1 MMLSARVNRE
11 YLDAALASIDDRVQ
25 SSLKREEAYTALI
38 TADSQATVDRAR
50 AELNFRT
57 LVAKGI
63 RILLI
68 LVGIG
73 ILIVLTAFAVS
84 LVLAKLRTPLSADR
98 LAGIDAIT
106 TQNQTSL
113 DEMARSI
120 EYLASKVE
128 DLDFGSR
135 TIVVAGPND
144 PTSLFSIP
152 KFPFDP
158 GSDACINGG
167 SYAETCIDRKIL
179 SNGMEYYGEWQNGVP
194 NGSGTLS
201 FKDGG
206 ALEGQWQVGSLI
218 SVAGRTATEAQSG
231 EYLPI
236 LSVPKVPYE
245 EGSSACPGG
254 VSYTKTCSA
263 DQSLP
268 NGSIFSGEWRDG
280 VPNGRGRISFQ
291 EGGTI
296 DGQWRDG
303 TLISVEEQ
311 SVPETK
317 TIRSVTYFE
326 SISADD
332 INSKFGNIDVG
343 HRFESSADETWTSA
357 YCYLMVYD
365 GRDELTVSLS
375 RYDSFNSELA
385 LSSYQTNGR
394 YSARE
399 FRLAQDR
406 CPYRRIGFR

>member
-1 MMLSARVNRE
+1 MSGARVNRE

-25 SSLKREEAYTALI
+25 SPLRREEAYTALI
-38 TADSQATVDRAR
+38 TADSQATVDRAK

-68 LVGIG
+68 LVGVG
-73 ILIVLTAFAVS
+73 ILIVLTAFAIS
-84 LVLAKLRTPLSADR
+84 LVLAKVRAPLLEDG
-98 LAGIDAIT
+98 LARIDAIT
-106 TQNQTSL
+106 GENEASL
-113 DEMARSI
+113 DEMARNI
-120 EYLASKVE
+120 EYLANKVE
-128 DLDFGSR
+128 DLDLGPR
-135 TIVVAGPND
+135 TIVVSGPND
-144 PTSLFSIP
+144 LTSLFSIP
-152 KFPFDP
+152 KVPFDP
-158 GSDACINGG
+158 SSDACINSG
-167 SYAETCIDRKIL
+167 SYAETCIERQIL
-179 SNGMEYYGEWQNGVP
+179 SNGMQYDGEWRNGVP
-194 NGSGTLS
+194 SGSGRLS
-201 FKDGG
+201 FKEGG
-206 ALEGQWQVGSLI
+206 TLQGEWRDGSLV
-218 SVAGRTATEAQSG
+218 SVAEKPATEASAG

-236 LSVPKVPYE
+236 LSVPTVPYE
-245 EGSSACPGG
+245 EASSACPSG
-254 VSYTKTCSA
+254 VSYTETCSA

-268 NGSIFSGEWRDG
+268 NGSIFSGDWRDG
-280 VPNGRGRISFQ
+280 APNGQGRISFK

-296 DGQWRDG
+296 DGLWRDG

-357 YCYLMVYD
+357 YCYLVVYD

-375 RYDSFNSELA
+375 RYDSFDSELA
-385 LSSYQTNGR
+385 LSSYQTNSR
-394 YSARE
+394 YTARE
-399 FRLAQDR
+399 FRLAQER